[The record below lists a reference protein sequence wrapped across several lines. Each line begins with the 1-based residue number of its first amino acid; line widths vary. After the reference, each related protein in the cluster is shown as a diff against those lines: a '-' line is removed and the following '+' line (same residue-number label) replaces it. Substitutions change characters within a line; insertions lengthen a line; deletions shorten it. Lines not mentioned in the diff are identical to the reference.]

1 MCARIVQA
9 WDVTVKCCAYT
20 NHTILPEA
28 LERWPVTMLESILPR
43 EVAIIVCCSSLF
55 VAYPVMETKSCL
67 RKF

>member
-28 LERWPVTMLESILPR
+28 LERWPVTMLETILPR
-43 EVAIIVCCSSLF
+43 FKAHFTYVILYIH
-55 VAYPVMETKSCL
+55 T
-67 RKF
+67 